1 MPWIKKDE
9 GTFLWEGKVPVP
21 TETWV
26 WIEEEGQEPKPEPLG
41 TAP

>member
-1 MPWIKKDE
+1 MAWTKVRE

-21 TETWV
+21 TETWEWV
-26 WIEEEGQEPKPEPLG
+26 DEEGQEPKPEPLG

>member
-1 MPWIKKDE
+1 MAWIKTKE

-21 TETWV
+21 TETWE
-26 WIEEEGQEPKPEPLG
+26 WIEEEGEDEPLG

>member
-1 MPWIKKDE
+1 MAWIKVRE

-26 WIEEEGQEPKPEPLG
+26 WIDDEDEPLG
-41 TAP
+41 RDR